1 MEFDLRVSAFSRNDL
16 SVVFNANLAHNVNRI
31 EKISESLK
39 AYNERVKKMFEESY
53 AWDDPEKA
61 LQSQP
66 FLQYEEGGSLSSIWG
81 VRSLGINPA
90 DGQEVFLNREG
101 RQTKSWS
108 ASDQVVLGTSEP
120 TVQGMFGFNVVYK
133 QFSLFANFMYEAG
146 GQRYNQTLVD
156 KVENVNVYTDNVDER
171 VLTGRWKKAGDHAK
185 YKALTSGRD
194 GVESTKPTS
203 RFVQDYNMLSW
214 NSLELGYDM
223 PADLTKKLNLSM
235 CRFTLGMTD
244 LLHLSSVKQERGT
257 SYPFARTV
265 SFSVKISL

>member
-1 MEFDLRVSAFSRNDL
+1 
-16 SVVFNANLAHNVNRI
+16 
-31 EKISESLK
+31 
-39 AYNERVKKMFEESY
+39 MFEESY

-133 QFSLFANFMYEAG
+133 QFSLFTNFMYEAG
-146 GQRYNQTLVD
+146 G
-156 KVENVNVYTDNVDER
+156 R
-171 VLTGRWKKAGDHAK
+171 VI
-185 YKALTSGRD
+185 
-194 GVESTKPTS
+194 TK
-203 RFVQDYNMLSW
+203 R
-214 NSLELGYDM
+214 
-223 PADLTKKLNLSM
+223 
-235 CRFTLGMTD
+235 
-244 LLHLSSVKQERGT
+244 
-257 SYPFARTV
+257 
-265 SFSVKISL
+265 